1 MTEAERALAA
11 LHLRARVALA
21 IAILVFVG
29 IAEEAGFAGPEIPA
43 RALAVGVGLAF
54 AAGLEEL
61 GSRRARRQVAATVGT
76 IAEFFALALAVA
88 LFTRYSPVAPAV
100 LLWPIAFGAGSLRRG
115 YLPYS
120 AALGAA

>member
-29 IAEEAGFAGPEIPA
+29 VAEEAGFAGVEIPA
-43 RALAVGVGLAF
+43 RALAVGVGLAL
-54 AAGLEEL
+54 AVGLEEL
-61 GSRRARRQVAATVGT
+61 AARRARRQVAATIGT

-88 LFTRYSPVAPAV
+88 LFDRYNRAAPAV
-100 LLWPIAFGAGSLRRG
+100 LLWPVAFGAVSLRRV
-115 YLPYS
+115 YLMY
-120 AALGAA
+120 